1 MNIQEHY
8 AALGANYHT
17 LRSIKARRMFDTLEG
32 AYEFW
37 KAQQDKKD
45 KLKQLADTLG
55 ISVDSVKQRGYRRG
69 YYKIDDGLLKTKWI
83 NIFEFEGEKMS
94 LQRQCKKH
102 NVNASTVKRHYNK
115 HGDWVAAMNH
125 ARSVRVIIALNSVS
139 AQCESLGLNY
149 KRVESCAFRRQITKQ
164 QAIEYCLYLDE
175 LKNDNK

>member
-1 MNIQEHY
+1 MKIQEHY
-8 AALGANYHT
+8 ASLGANYHT
-17 LRSIKARRMFDTLEG
+17 LRSIKARKGFETTEI
-32 AYEFW
+32 AYEYW
-37 KAQQDKKD
+37 KSQQDKKA

-83 NIFEFEGEKMS
+83 NIFEFEGER
-94 LQRQCKKH
+94 LALWRQCKKH
-102 NVNASTVKRHYNK
+102 NVNERTVTRHYNK

-149 KRVESCAFRRQITKQ
+149 KRVESCAYRKKISKQ
-164 QAIEYCLYLDE
+164 AAIDFCLKLDGR
-175 LKNDNK
+175 L

>member
-1 MNIQEHY
+1 MTKKEHY
-8 AALGANYHT
+8 SALGANYNT
-17 LRSIKARRMFDTLEG
+17 IRSICCRKGFETTEI
-32 AYEFW
+32 AYEYW
-37 KAQQDKKD
+37 KSQQDKKA

-55 ISVDSVKQRGYRRG
+55 IKVESVKQRGKRRG

-83 NIFEFEGEKMS
+83 NIFEFEGER
-94 LQRQCKKH
+94 LALWRQCKKH
-102 NVNASTVKRHYNK
+102 NVNERTVTRHYNK

-125 ARSVRVIIALNSVS
+125 ARTVRTTIALNSVY

>member
-1 MNIQEHY
+1 MTKKEHY
-8 AALGANYHT
+8 SALGANYNT
-17 LRSIKARRMFDTLEG
+17 IRSICCRKGFDTMEG
-32 AYEFW
+32 AYEYW
-37 KAQQDKKD
+37 KSQQDKKA

-55 ISVDSVKQRGYRRG
+55 IKVESVKQRGNRRG
-69 YYKIDDGLLKTKWI
+69 YYEVDDTLLETKW
-83 NIFEFEGEKMS
+83 NIFEFEGER
-94 LQRQCKKH
+94 LALWRQCKKH
-102 NVNASTVKRHYNK
+102 NVNERTVTRHYNK

>member
-1 MNIQEHY
+1 MKIQEHY
-8 AALGANYHT
+8 ASLGANYHT
-17 LRSIKARRMFDTLEG
+17 LRSIKARQMFDTLEG

-69 YYKIDDGLLKTKWI
+69 YYKVDDTLLETKW
-83 NIFEFEGEKMS
+83 NIFEFEGES
-94 LQRQCKKH
+94 LALSQQAKKH
-102 NVNASTVKRHYNK
+102 NVNERTVTRHYNK

-125 ARSVRVIIALNSVS
+125 ARSVRVIIALNSVA

>member
-1 MNIQEHY
+1 MKIQEHY
-8 AALGANYHT
+8 ASLGANYHT
-17 LRSIKARRMFDTLEG
+17 LRSIKARQMFDTLEG

-37 KAQQDKKD
+37 KAKQDKKA

-55 ISVDSVKQRGYRRG
+55 IKVESVKQRGNRRG
-69 YYKIDDGLLKTKWI
+69 YYKVDDTLLETKW
-83 NIFEFEGEKMS
+83 NIFEFEGES
-94 LQRQCKKH
+94 LALSQQAKKH
-102 NVNASTVKRHYNK
+102 NVNACTVKRHYTK

>member
-1 MNIQEHY
+1 MKIQEHY
-8 AALGANYHT
+8 ASLGANYHT
-17 LRSIKARRMFDTLEG
+17 LRSIKARQMFDTLEG

-69 YYKIDDGLLKTKWI
+69 YYKVDDTLLETKW
-83 NIFEFEGEKMS
+83 NIFEFEGES
-94 LQRQCKKH
+94 LALSQQAKKH
-102 NVNASTVKRHYNK
+102 NVNACTVKRHYTK

-125 ARSVRVIIALNSVS
+125 ARSVRVIIALNSVA

-149 KRVESCAFRRQITKQ
+149 KRVESCAFRKKISKQ
-164 QAIEYCLYLDE
+164 AAIDFCLKLDG
-175 LKNDNK
+175 LL